1 MDNFRLKNR
10 RIKMYTT
17 SYVREPLI
25 AKIAQ
30 RFSLL
35 VTYASTA
42 YVGYLIVQGYTDFS
56 NMITTGWI
64 ILVSSLIAALG
75 TLFGYARAEWVAI
88 LPLITGVL
96 IAAVSILQESSG
108 FAVGLMVAVCAHS
121 LFRFI
126 HLTIVQSTLRK
137 IYREE
142 AKNQATITN

>member
-1 MDNFRLKNR
+1 
-10 RIKMYTT
+10 MYTT
-17 SYVREPLI
+17 SYVREPMI

-42 YVGYLIVQGYTDFS
+42 YVGYLIVQGHTSFS
-56 NMITTGWI
+56 GIITTGWI
-64 ILVSSLIAALG
+64 ILIPSIIAAIG
-75 TLFGYARAEWVAI
+75 VIFGYARAEWVAI

-96 IAAVSILQESSG
+96 IAAVSIWNESSG